1 MRYEIIENGAV
12 VNTIIASPEFM
23 AENFAPGTYR
33 AAEVPSIAVPS
44 PRYITVGA
52 FYDRFGA
59 AKWGIL
65 ADTSPL
71 VQAVIKDSSVRNYI
85 DLDNPDLPAGL
96 SILQSAGHTIDVES
110 IIQGPIEAGER
121 P

>member
-1 MRYEIIENGAV
+1 MRYEILQNGTA

-23 AENFAPGTYR
+23 AENFAAGTYR
-33 AAEVPSIAVPS
+33 AAEVQAADAKE
-44 PRYITVGA
+44 PRRITVGA

-65 ADTSPL
+65 ADASPL
-71 VQAVIKDSSVRNYI
+71 VQAVIKDSAVRSYI
-85 DLDNPDLPAGL
+85 DLDNPELPAGL
-96 SILQSAGHTIDVES
+96 AILQSAGHTIDVDG
-110 IIQGPIEAGER
+110 IVKATVLPNER